1 MNEDPLIG
9 QTIGNYS
16 IESLL
21 GHGGMAQVYF
31 GQDIKLQRPVAIKV
45 IDPRYRGKTAQAR
58 RFIKEARVMAKW
70 KHENIVQIYS
80 ADDEG
85 DLYYYVMEYVDGKD
99 LASILSSYAADG
111 ELIPIA
117 DVVRIGRAIANALD
131 YAHKQGVI
139 HRDVKPSNVLVALD
153 GRVMLSDFGLA
164 LDLADGSLGEVFGTA
179 HYISPEQARRS
190 ADAVPQSDIY
200 SLGVI
205 LYEMLAGS
213 VPFTDPSPASV
224 ALHHISDAPPAPR
237 LRNPEIHPAVETV
250 LLKALEKE
258 SANRYQSGAELMDAL
273 EAAFAQPKQST
284 GLTLPPIPIGVP
296 TIRRRALSRSSVADR
311 VTGRVP
317 ENAEPT
323 VRSAGTVQRELS
335 SRVKPKWRTVG
346 LVALTLLG
354 LLAAALAWNFRF
366 SLFDNLPGA
375 ASPTFTAL
383 PTLPSPTTTSAPLPT
398 QSPTDTPLP
407 TLSFTPAP
415 TATLAVEP
423 LFTLTLPPTPITR
436 TASPTSALPTASPGS
451 ATATSTVAFPNG
463 NLFQMLY
470 NDNSFFIINKST
482 VTRSVSGF
490 IFERLDLQ
498 GNVLATFHGWRW
510 ERYYPNLGPKRC
522 MAIYI
527 VESPPYL
534 DPTECNNTYA
544 SVLNYER
551 DAEIIFWTR
560 RENSAQFRVL
570 WQNTEAGRCEIAAG
584 TCEVRVP

>member
-1 MNEDPLIG
+1 MNDDPLIG
-9 QTIGNYS
+9 KTVGNYS
-16 IESLL
+16 IERLL
-21 GHGGMAQVYF
+21 GHGGMAQVYY
-31 GQDIKLQRPVAIKV
+31 GQDVKLQRPVAIKV

-99 LASILSSYAADG
+99 LASIISSYAADG

-117 DVVRIGRAIANALD
+117 DVVRIGRAVANALD
-131 YAHKQGVI
+131 YAHKQGVV

-164 LDLADGSLGEVFGTA
+164 LELADGSLGEVFGTA

-224 ALHHISDAPPAPR
+224 ALHHMSDAPPSPR
-237 LRNPEIHPAVETV
+237 IRNPEIHPAVEFV

-258 SANRYQSGAELMDAL
+258 PARRYQTGADLMDAL
-273 EAAFAQPKQST
+273 ETALAQPKQST
-284 GLTLPPIPIGVP
+284 GLTLPPLPVGVP
-296 TIRRRALSRSSVADR
+296 TIRRRAISRSSVADR
-311 VTGRVP
+311 ITGRVP
-317 ENAEPT
+317 DNVEPT
-323 VRSAGTVQRELS
+323 VRSTGTVQRELS
-335 SRVKPKWRTVG
+335 SRGKSSWRTIG
-346 LVALTLLG
+346 LAALTLI
-354 LLAAALAWNFRF
+354 LLAAFAWIFRF
-366 SLFDNLPGA
+366 TLFDNLPVEA
-375 ASPTFTAL
+375 LPTFTAQ
-383 PTLPSPTTTSAPLPT
+383 PTLIPATDTSTPASLPT
-398 QSPTDTPLP
+398 QPPTDTPLP
-407 TLSFTPAP
+407 TLSFTPASTDTPSLEPLYTLTMPPTPVTRTVSP
-415 TATLAVEP
+415 TATIQ
-423 LFTLTLPPTPITR
+423 LTA
-436 TASPTSALPTASPGS
+436 TAPV
-451 ATATSTVAFPNG
+451 TATSTAAFPNG
-463 NLFQMLY
+463 HLFLLLY
-470 NDNSFFIINKST
+470 NNNSFFILNKSD

-490 IFERLDLQ
+490 TFERLDAQ
-498 GNVLATFHGWRW
+498 GNVLNVFPGWRW
-510 ERYYPNLGPKRC
+510 EVYYPNLGPKRC

-551 DAEIIFWTR
+551 DAEVIFWTT

-570 WQNTEAGRCEIAAG
+570 WQNVEAGRCEIASGA
-584 TCEVRVP
+584 CEARVP

>member
-1 MNEDPLIG
+1 MNDDPLIG
-9 QTIGNYS
+9 KTVGNYS
-16 IESLL
+16 IERLL
-21 GHGGMAQVYF
+21 GHGGMAQVYY
-31 GQDIKLQRPVAIKV
+31 GQDVKLQRPVAIKV

-99 LASILSSYAADG
+99 LASIISSYAADG

-117 DVVRIGRAIANALD
+117 DVVRIGRAVANALD
-131 YAHKQGVI
+131 YAHKQGVV

-164 LDLADGSLGEVFGTA
+164 LELADGSLGEVFGTA

-224 ALHHISDAPPAPR
+224 ALHHMSDAPPSPR
-237 LRNPEIHPAVETV
+237 IRNPEIHPAVEFV

-258 SANRYQSGAELMDAL
+258 PARRYQTGADLMDAL
-273 EAAFAQPKQST
+273 ETALAQPKQST
-284 GLTLPPIPIGVP
+284 GLTLPPLPVGVP
-296 TIRRRALSRSSVADR
+296 TIRRRAISRSSVADR
-311 VTGRVP
+311 ITGRVP
-317 ENAEPT
+317 DNVEPT
-323 VRSAGTVQRELS
+323 VRSTGTVQRELS
-335 SRVKPKWRTVG
+335 SRGKSSWRTIG
-346 LVALTLLG
+346 LAALTLI
-354 LLAAALAWNFRF
+354 LLAAFAWIFRF
-366 SLFDNLPGA
+366 TLFDNLPVEA
-375 ASPTFTAL
+375 LPTFTAQ
-383 PTLPSPTTTSAPLPT
+383 PTLIPATDTSTPASLPT
-398 QSPTDTPLP
+398 QPPTDTPLP
-407 TLSFTPAP
+407 TLSFTPASTDTPSLEPLYTLTMPPTPVTRTVSP
-415 TATLAVEP
+415 TATIQ
-423 LFTLTLPPTPITR
+423 LTA
-436 TASPTSALPTASPGS
+436 TAPV
-451 ATATSTVAFPNG
+451 TATSTAAFPNG
-463 NLFQMLY
+463 HLFLLLY
-470 NDNSFFIINKST
+470 NNNSFFILNKSN

-490 IFERLDLQ
+490 TFERLDAQ
-498 GNVLATFHGWRW
+498 GNVLNVFPGWRW
-510 ERYYPNLGPKRC
+510 EVYYPNLGPKRC

-551 DAEIIFWTR
+551 DAEVIFWTT

-570 WQNTEAGRCEIAAG
+570 WQNVEAGRCEIASGA
-584 TCEVRVP
+584 CEARVP